1 MVQVRQRTGA
11 WIVAIPPRTVAA
23 VGREPLSKD
32 AREFISAHVHS
43 VRQLELL
50 LLIRSAPDR
59 SWTASAVATSL
70 RVAPRWAGSEL
81 AAMSVSGLLE
91 SDGAD
96 DPAYRYAAA
105 PGEDRLVA
113 ELDETYRR
121 RKPTVIQAILTAMDS
136 DVQALS
142 DAFRIRG
149 PRDG

>member
-1 MVQVRQRTGA
+1 LS
-11 WIVAIPPRTVAA
+11 A
-23 VGREPLSKD
+23 VGREPLSKG

-50 LLIRSAPDR
+50 LLVRSAPDR
-59 SWTASAVATSL
+59 AVTASAVAASL

-81 AAMSVSGLLE
+81 AAMHAGGLLDLE
-91 SDGAD
+91 DDAAD
-96 DPAYRYAAA
+96 EPAYRYAAA

-113 ELDETYRR
+113 ELEETYRR

>member
-1 MVQVRQRTGA
+1 M
-11 WIVAIPPRTVAA
+11 
-23 VGREPLSKD
+23 GREPLSRG
-32 AREFISAHVHS
+32 AREFISTHVHS

-50 LLIRSAPDR
+50 LLLRASRDR
-59 SWTASAVATSL
+59 DWTASAVAGSL
-70 RVAPRWAGSEL
+70 RVAPRWAGGEL
-81 AAMSVSGLLE
+81 AALHAGGLVD

-96 DPAYRYAAA
+96 EPAYRYAAA

-113 ELDETYRR
+113 ELEETYRR

-149 PRDG
+149 RRDG